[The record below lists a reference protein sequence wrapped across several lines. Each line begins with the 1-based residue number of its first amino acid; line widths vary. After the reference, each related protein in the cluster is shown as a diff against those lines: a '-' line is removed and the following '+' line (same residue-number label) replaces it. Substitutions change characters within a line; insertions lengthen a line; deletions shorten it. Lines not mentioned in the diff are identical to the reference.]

1 MLIFLFFL
9 HLLCNLLYYSVSLTL
24 LSSIS
29 PSLYL
34 YLKHTHTLSI
44 SLYLSFYWNL
54 SYISAFPWLL
64 KRSRFSDFYAFQS
77 LIRRCCEEVRNHS
90 DLSGRDIR
98 QSTTTQQKN
107 NISESSVSKILL
119 NSHIG
124 NILQFLSKGVI
135 CIFPQKLLLYQISR
149 EPSQL
154 LFIKSHFWFHFRFIL
169 VKIIWMLSVA
179 SFKNP
184 SWSFMLNLFF
194 LSFFV
199 FIWCVLAES
208 RVLTLNNKIVVNG
221 RNRWFKMTQNYG
233 IIAISRKNN

>member
-1 MLIFLFFL
+1 MQPLI
-9 HLLCNLLYYSVSLTL
+9 L
-24 LSSIS
+24 LSLFNSTK
-29 PSLYL
+29 LYL
-34 YLKHTHTLSI
+34 TLSI
-44 SLYLSFYWNL
+44 SLSQTHTHTF
-54 SYISAFPWLL
+54 YISLSIFLL
-64 KRSRFSDFYAFQS
+64 ESLIYFCFSMTFEKITFSDFYAFQS

-169 VKIIWMLSVA
+169 VKII
-179 SFKNP
+179 
-184 SWSFMLNLFF
+184 
-194 LSFFV
+194 
-199 FIWCVLAES
+199 
-208 RVLTLNNKIVVNG
+208 
-221 RNRWFKMTQNYG
+221 
-233 IIAISRKNN
+233 